1 MYTCLSILKGYSRK
15 GAALSFMKRY
25 NDAIKVYEEGLK
37 IDPKN
42 QQLLTDLEVARKDA
56 SRSSEPEEPNIFS
69 DPQFISQLMTNPK
82 AKELL
87 KDPETANM
95 LRMAQQNPNDP
106 TYVFSFTGFNVFHRS
121 PSLDC

>member
-1 MYTCLSILKGYSRK
+1 M
-15 GAALSFMKRY
+15 SFLKRY
-25 NDAIKVYEEGLK
+25 DDAIKVYEAGLK

-42 QQLLTDLEVARKDA
+42 QQLLTDLETARKDA

-69 DPQFISQLMTNPK
+69 DPQFITQLMTNPK

-87 KDPETANM
+87 KDPETANL

-106 TYVFSFTGFNVFHRS
+106 AYVLLSLEFHVFYLCRC
-121 PSLDC
+121 LDC